1 MEEQF
6 NIYTN
11 IVNTRLKELIQI
23 YITER
28 KQNGIGMLFINFTNR
43 EKMDVCYNPLYN
55 KENECINP
63 KFPQNLSSC
72 LTENNKPQS
81 IIYFNI
87 FDANG
92 NFLMELDLDK
102 QTC

>member
-6 NIYTN
+6 NIYAN
-11 IVNTRLKELIQI
+11 IVNTRLKDLIQI

-28 KQNGIGMLFINFTNR
+28 KNNGIGMLFINFTNK
-43 EKMDVCYNPLYN
+43 EKMDVFYNPLYD
-55 KENECINP
+55 KENECINSQ
-63 KFPQNLSSC
+63 FPEDLSKC
-72 LTENNKPQS
+72 LTENNKPPS

-92 NFLMELDLDK
+92 NFLMEVDLDK
-102 QTC
+102 RNF

>member
-1 MEEQF
+1 MKEQF

-28 KQNGIGMLFINFTNR
+28 KSKGIGMLFINFTNK
-43 EKMDVCYNPLYN
+43 EKMDVCYNPLYD
-55 KENECINP
+55 KENECINSQ
-63 KFPQNLSSC
+63 FPPDLSSR
-72 LTENNKPQS
+72 LTENKPSS

-87 FDANG
+87 FDSNG
-92 NFLMELDLDK
+92 NFLM
-102 QTC
+102 

>member
-23 YITER
+23 YINER
-28 KQNGIGMLFINFTNR
+28 KKNGIGMLFINFTNK
-43 EKMDVCYNPLYN
+43 EKMDVCYNSLYN

-63 KFPQNLSSC
+63 KFPPDLSPR
-72 LTENNKPQS
+72 LIENNKPQS

-102 QTC
+102 V

>member
-1 MEEQF
+1 MEKQF
-6 NIYTN
+6 NIYAN
-11 IVNTRLKELIQI
+11 IINSRLKDLIQI

-28 KQNGIGMLFINFTNR
+28 KQNGIGMLFINFTNK
-43 EKMDVCYNPLYN
+43 EKMDVSYNPLYD

-63 KFPQNLSSC
+63 LFSQDLLKY
-72 LTENNKPQS
+72 LTENNKPPS

-92 NFLMELDLDK
+92 NFIMELDLDK
-102 QTC
+102 Q